1 MFKRKR
7 YVVTP
12 EMRERLLANRDGKLT
27 SSQWLSIVTRPL
39 LAMLLLFGLAIIVF
53 GPRML
58 LLTSRLWWL
67 GLLLIGGLMLAP
79 LIMRAQ
85 RYARLPVHFARLYS
99 DVPFRPWW
107 RPMVF
112 YTEADEP
119 VEFKRR
125 LAPSMPVRIDA
136 EYLVFYL
143 EDGNQRVLLS
153 FAPADHEDAEKF
165 MPTERFQ
172 LRFKQRSSL

>member
-1 MFKRKR
+1 LILIAGL
-7 YVVTP
+7 V
-12 EMRERLLANRDGKLT
+12 LL
-27 SSQWLSIVTRPL
+27 PL
-39 LAMLLLFGLAIIVF
+39 VL
-53 GPRML
+53 
-58 LLTSRLWWL
+58 
-67 GLLLIGGLMLAP
+67 
-79 LIMRAQ
+79 RAQ
-85 RYARLPVHFARLYS
+85 RYARLPIHFANLIS

-125 LAPSMPVRIDA
+125 LAPSMPIRIDA
-136 EYLVFYL
+136 EYLVYYL

-165 MPTERFQ
+165 LPTERFK
-172 LRFKQRSSL
+172 LRFNQRTSS